1 MILSTSEFI
10 KLYKNFPGEVTD
22 IDFAEYINDLGYRT
36 TQGTEFNSKSIRK
49 RRIDNGIKSKA
60 PLEYGAT
67 KTLKSFKEEAK
78 TLGINIKGLTK
89 KEIKN
94 KVRNRRGNIIKT
106 ERRRTDPVYAEKIA
120 KAKRDWAKANPEKV
134 EASQYAFNQKRYL
147 EQGIPPPVK
156 TAKEALWRDLFVTAQ
171 NQKVNNRLK
180 LDKKYSKYISLNEF
194 LNAKIIDKET
204 GKTITFKNLEKY
216 INLKNTGF
224 NYEDVIKP
232 YEQKIFINKTPGL
245 RNEINSKLIKNWNA
259 GDKRN
264 FFEVQHVAGRYNDPF
279 NVHLSNADVNL
290 KESQVRNNF
299 EESWNNSK
307 TLSEKKKAFQIYKE
321 SLPSGIASQPAM
333 VTRTRDFGERLPLDE
348 MLRET
353 KARGVNL
360 PRGILKNVRQEFENN
375 TNNICSIFGKANG
388 GSVKACLTSFDNAVK
403 NNPEGLFQK
412 ILNFAKSPG
421 VKTFGAGAAIGTA
434 VGLVKLFKNDDPTTY
449 LSNEDQQ
456 KNMLVDMA
464 TQPISIDTER
474 PAILDYQL
482 PALGATLAA
491 STAAVAPSTIRASR
505 TTKQFASRAEGI
517 ERKKPTGPVKTGL
530 RVLGRGLGVAA
541 SPALLAPFA
550 VGDIA
555 SQIAEGDTPT
565 DIATDPLNYLY
576 PAFAEQTPKLT
587 RGLSPTLRKV
597 ARLGLSGPALRILS
611 RAGIGGFAA
620 SAAIQGLGLL
630 DD

>member
-290 KESQVRNNF
+290 RESQVRNNF

-587 RGLSPTLRKV
+587 RGLSPTLKKV